1 MPDFMNPERDKA
13 ISFVSAPDGSAE
25 FAVLHL
31 VAPQEID
38 GLEAARWRKVFRSPA
53 FPDPDAAFDA
63 ARQQFAWVNEA
74 WRTQLVNLA
83 PPDFPG

>member
-1 MPDFMNPERDKA
+1 MNAERDKA
-13 ISFVSAPDGSAE
+13 ITFSSAPDGTVE

-53 FPDPDAAFDA
+53 FADKDAAFDA
-63 ARQQFAWVNEA
+63 ARQQFAWVAEA
-74 WRTQLVNLA
+74 WRAELVNLA
-83 PPDFPG
+83 PPVNPR

>member
-1 MPDFMNPERDKA
+1 MPEFMNLERDRV
-13 ISFVSAPDGSAE
+13 ISFSIDPSGSAD

-38 GLEAARWRKVFRSPA
+38 GLEVARWRKVFRSPP
-53 FPDPDAAFDA
+53 FPDKDAAFDA
-63 ARQQFAWVNEA
+63 ARQQFAWVSEA
-74 WRTQLVNLA
+74 WRPELVNLA

>member
-1 MPDFMNPERDKA
+1 MPDFLNAERDRA
-13 ISFVSAPDGSAE
+13 ISFQIAPDGSAE

-53 FPDPDAAFDA
+53 YSDRDAAFDA
-63 ARQQFAWVNEA
+63 ARQQFVWIDEA
-74 WRTQLVNLA
+74 WRDDL
-83 PPDFPG
+83 